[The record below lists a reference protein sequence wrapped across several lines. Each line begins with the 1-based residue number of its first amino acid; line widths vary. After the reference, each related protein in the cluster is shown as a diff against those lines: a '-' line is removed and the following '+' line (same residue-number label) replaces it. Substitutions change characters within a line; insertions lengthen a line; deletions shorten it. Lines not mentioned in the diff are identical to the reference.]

1 MKNKEIPE
9 NATRGYEKKKAE
21 PSPALTAGVARG
33 ATLGAGDSLPPINLS
48 RGLNMQPSSVTGGLK
63 ASIPLET
70 PKEGQTDPWGLES
83 GKVCRIC
90 LDEEDRNEP
99 GGNPFITPC
108 GCTGS
113 MKFIH
118 VKCMREWLDG
128 KKQSQ
133 NLDGVYSYYW
143 EELTCELCKEPLKL
157 RNEVQI
163 RTKDSLLKYT
173 KEFFLLN
180 YKVPHNEKYM
190 VLESDINCLSKAI
203 HVVNFD
209 FKKEYNVG
217 RRVTN
222 DITVSDISVSR
233 AQASI
238 KLKKD
243 NKVWVE
249 DLESKFGTFVK
260 V

>member
-1 MKNKEIPE
+1 MP
-9 NATRGYEKKKAE
+9 
-21 PSPALTAGVARG
+21 PST
-33 ATLGAGDSLPPINLS
+33 
-48 RGLNMQPSSVTGGLK
+48 VTGGLG
-63 ASIPLET
+63 APILET
-70 PKEGQTDPWGLES
+70 GKEGLKHDAWGLDS

-90 LDEEDRNEP
+90 LDDEDANDP
-99 GGNPFITPC
+99 GENPFITPC
-108 GCTGS
+108 GCQGS

-118 VKCMREWLDG
+118 VRCMREWLDG

-163 RTKDSLLKYT
+163 RTKDSMFKYT

-180 YKVPHNEKYM
+180 YKVPNAQKYM

-209 FKKEYNVG
+209 NKKEYNVG

-233 AQASI
+233 QQACI

-249 DLESKFGTFVK
+249 DLDSKFGTFVK
-260 V
+260 I